1 MNWLL
6 LKEPQAWAGL
16 WNCQHREGCRQS
28 QGWKLSLPA
37 ESPGAAQRSFS
48 QEEVMLLILIPL
60 LPTETGHYR
69 NLLLLAV
76 LPAGT
81 GMPHF
86 GLLQLEHTPC
96 KPYGNKRASL
106 PSNFFFYA
114 SLLLCFLICF
124 IHIHK
129 QIYWHPNLLI
139 LTRVCFN
146 SCGIFHIP
154 SQNKTHS
161 PVPKLFVLP
170 VLLNCSS

>member
-6 LKEPQAWAGL
+6 LEEPQAWAGL
-16 WNCQHREGCRQS
+16 WSCQHREGCRHS
-28 QGWKLSLPA
+28 QQLSLPA

-48 QEEVMLLILIPL
+48 QEEVMLLILLPL
-60 LPTETGHYR
+60 FPTETGHYR

-81 GMPHF
+81 GMPDF
-86 GLLQLEHTPC
+86 GLLQLEHTPS
-96 KPYGNKRASL
+96 KPQGNKRASL
-106 PSNFFFYA
+106 PSNFFCYA
-114 SLLLCFLICF
+114 SLLLCFLIWF

-129 QIYWHPNLLI
+129 HTYWHPNVLI

-146 SCGIFHIP
+146 CSVVFHIP
-154 SQNKTHS
+154 SQNQTHF

-170 VLLNCSS
+170 VLLSCSS